1 MRIAIVGATGVYGR
15 HLTPRL
21 VAKGHEVRALVRRVE
36 AAGVARGCG
45 ADIRVADIFD
55 RDALRD
61 ALDGCDVCINLA
73 TSLPGPSGRG
83 DFAVNDRVR
92 REGVP
97 ILIEACGEAG
107 VARLIQQ
114 SISWVGA
121 AGDRLADETS
131 VHEPEG
137 DDVGARAI
145 RAAQEMEATVKA
157 SALDWLILRGGL
169 FYGPGT
175 GFDDDWFA
183 RAAEGRLRLPGDGSG
198 FVSLVHIAD
207 MATATV
213 AALDAWPSRRTLII
227 ADDMPARWRDV
238 LGYVASVAGA
248 KAPEPGGAVRL
259 PSFRMSNVLA
269 RKSLHWAPRYP
280 DCRSGLVR

>member
-1 MRIAIVGATGVYGR
+1 
-15 HLTPRL
+15 
-21 VAKGHEVRALVRRVE
+21 VRALVRRVE

-55 RDALRD
+55 RGALRD
-61 ALDGCDVCINLA
+61 ALDGCEVCINLA

-83 DFAVNDRVR
+83 DFAMNDRVR

-97 ILIEACGEAG
+97 ILIEACHEAG
-107 VARLIQQ
+107 IARLIQQ
-114 SISWVGA
+114 GISWVGA
-121 AGDRLADETS
+121 AGDELADETS
-131 VHEPEG
+131 VYEPKG

-145 RAAQEMEATVKA
+145 RAAQEMEATVRA
-157 SALDWLILRGGL
+157 SSLDWLILRGGL

-183 RAAEGRLRLPGDGSG
+183 RALEGRLRLPGDGSD
-198 FVSLVHIAD
+198 FVTLVHIAD

-213 AALDAWPSRRTLII
+213 AALDAWPSRKALNI

-238 LGYVASVAGA
+238 LGYVAAIAGA
-248 KAPEPGGAVRL
+248 EAPQPGGAVRL
-259 PSFRMSNVLA
+259 PSFRMSNAQA

-280 DCRSGLVR
+280 DYRSGLVR